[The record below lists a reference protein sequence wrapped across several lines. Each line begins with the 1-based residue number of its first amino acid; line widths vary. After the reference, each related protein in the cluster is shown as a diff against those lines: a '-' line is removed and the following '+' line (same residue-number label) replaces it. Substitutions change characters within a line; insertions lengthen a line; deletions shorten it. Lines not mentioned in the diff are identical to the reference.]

1 MTNEELV
8 DRMAVA
14 VGDMVALHAL
24 EGGWL
29 WDTTDDENRLA
40 ADLYATCA
48 LRSILELARQS
59 GAEGEMSVVLG
70 KIDDYWSSHGGN
82 GERQQ

>member
-8 DRMAVA
+8 DRMSVAVA
-14 VGDMVALHAL
+14 DMVALHAL
-24 EGGWL
+24 ESGWL
-29 WDTTDDENRLA
+29 WDTADEENRLA

-48 LRSILELARQS
+48 LRSIIELAQQS
-59 GAEGEMSVVLG
+59 GAAEDMAVVLE
-70 KIDDYWSSHGGN
+70 KIDEHWSSHGGN